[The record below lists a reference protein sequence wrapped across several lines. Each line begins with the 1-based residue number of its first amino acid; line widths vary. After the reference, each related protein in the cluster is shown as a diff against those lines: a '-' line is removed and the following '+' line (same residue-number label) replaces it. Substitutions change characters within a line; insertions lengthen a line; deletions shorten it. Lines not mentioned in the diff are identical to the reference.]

1 MEAEFER
8 AEAAAVEAELAA
20 ATAEAEAAAAEALLI
35 EAEASVARA
44 AAEEAQHTPEPRTQ
58 EQRTK
63 QAQAE
68 TLAEATALQAGH
80 QDEAARQAGLQKVEA
95 LLADTSALLA
105 ETAAAAQ
112 PTAWRPA
119 VQVPLLALDKGRES
133 EAAAMRALETEE
145 TLDPVSKAEVQ
156 RLWLIP
162 PCLAGCVAHSALLS
176 CGARA
181 GRHHLVA
188 GPERSGGPAPTPTPV
203 ASARRREPF
212 FAHGGAP
219 WGVSAAPDGPSG
231 GPAKLGGFRG

>member
-112 PTAWRPA
+112 PAAWRPA
-119 VQVPLLALDKGRES
+119 AQVPLLALDKGRES

-156 RLWLIP
+156 RRQLVLR
-162 PCLAGCVAHSALLS
+162 LAGCVAHSALLS